1 MSHIKII
8 AARDGEDKMANGVSI
23 DLILHNTILIAL
35 LADHSKNRIDRGPA
49 NNNMTWKCGGVKV
62 SAVVSR

>member
-49 NNNMTWKCGGVKV
+49 SNMTWKCGGVKV